1 MSRKV
6 KRAGRWIATIG
17 ATAILVYL
25 VWRAN
30 PSALLTQLAAA
41 EWWPL
46 LLALLLNF
54 LQVWLKAQRLRTL
67 LQPVQDIPLGR
78 LYRYT
83 MIGYAGNNV
92 LPMRG
97 GDVMRLAL
105 LRQRESVPV
114 GAFVGAFSAER
125 LLDGASVVCV
135 AAVLPLLAPLP
146 GPARAGLAILVGITV
161 LGYVALLLIAARWG
175 RAPEGAGRV
184 RRFIADLA
192 RGGRA
197 LRKPAPLASCMGTSL
212 GAIACEALIVVLVMR
227 GLGLPLVAAAAPLV
241 ILFVNLAL
249 VAPNAP
255 GNLGAFEAGA
265 ALAVTLCGVSSTG
278 AMAFALAYHAVH
290 LVPLT
295 LVGAIAYATMPGRG
309 ERSVSLV
316 PTPAVETD
324 R

>member
-1 MSRKV
+1 MSRTV
-6 KRAGRWIATIG
+6 KRAGRWIASLG

-25 VWRAN
+25 IWRAN
-30 PSALLTQLAAA
+30 PGALVRHLASAV
-41 EWWPL
+41 WWPL
-46 LLALLLNF
+46 LVALAINF
-54 LQVWLKAQRLRTL
+54 LQVLLKAQRLRTL
-67 LQPVQDIPLGR
+67 LQPVKGIPLGR

-83 MIGYAGNNV
+83 LIGYAGNNV

-97 GDVMRLAL
+97 GDVLRLAL
-105 LRQRESVPV
+105 LRQREAVPV

-125 LLDGASVVCV
+125 LLDGLSVIGV

-146 GPARAGLAILVGITV
+146 GAARAGLGILVGLTV
-161 LGYVALLLIAARWG
+161 LGYVALLLVAARWG
-175 RAPEGAGRV
+175 QAPEGAGRV
-184 RRFIADLA
+184 RRFAADLA
-192 RGGRA
+192 HGARA
-197 LRKPAPLASCMGTSL
+197 LRRPGPLAQCLGASV
-212 GAIACEALIVVLVMR
+212 GAIACEALIVALVLH
-227 GLGLPLVAAAAPLV
+227 GLGLPLSAAAPPLV

-265 ALAVTLCGVSSTG
+265 VLAVTLCGVDSTG

-295 LVGAIAYATMPGRG
+295 LVGALAYATLPGLP
-309 ERSVSLV
+309 EAPV
-316 PTPAVETD
+316 PLTPAVETD

>member
-25 VWRAN
+25 VWHAN
-30 PSALLTQLAAA
+30 PKALLTQLASA

-46 LLALLLNF
+46 LLALALNF
-54 LQVWLKAQRLRTL
+54 LQVLLKAHRLRTL
-67 LQPVQDIPLGR
+67 LLPVKEVPLGR

-83 MIGYAGNNV
+83 LIGYAGNNV

-97 GDVMRLAL
+97 GDVMRLAM
-105 LRQRESVPV
+105 LRQRDSVPV
-114 GAFVGAFSAER
+114 GAFVGVFSAER
-125 LLDGASVVCV
+125 LLDGASVVLV

-146 GPARAGLAILVGITV
+146 SAARAGLAVLVGVTV
-161 LGYVALLLIAARWG
+161 LGYVALLIIAARWG

-197 LRKPAPLASCMGTSL
+197 LQKPGSLASSMGTSVS
-212 GAIACEALIVVLVMR
+212 AIACEALIVVLVMR
-227 GLGLPLVAAAAPLV
+227 GLGLPLIAAAVPLV

-265 ALAVTLCGVSSTG
+265 VLAVTLCGVSNTS

-295 LVGAIAYATMPGRG
+295 IVGALAYATMPGPR
-309 ERSVSLV
+309 ERAASLV